1 MTLAEC
7 CDDVERRSQYNAL
20 TEPIQ
25 RPTRAACPGIEKT
38 GFNARFHGERARRTS
53 RKSRRPGRAKK
64 QQAQRRPSA
73 ANTAPRGAAS
83 APREANGAWL
93 SLESNLNRS
102 ARQAFDSTVTLLSR
116 GGGDDDGYDDEVHIP
131 ERRRRESASHHSRR
145 SVWLRDSTGGPFDH
159 IVLLQEAFEVDH
171 IAPLHRG
178 GSFENDI
185 YSLQAPHKRCHL
197 PKNNLEQRRS

>member
-1 MTLAEC
+1 MTLA
-7 CDDVERRSQYNAL
+7 
-20 TEPIQ
+20 
-25 RPTRAACPGIEKT
+25 RPTRAACPGIEKI
-38 GFNARFHGERARRTS
+38 GFNAKFHGKRARHMP

-131 ERRRRESASHHSRR
+131 ERTDASCTRGFTREPSREPSGASQGR
-145 SVWLRDSTGGPFDH
+145 VSTKRKRITPF
-159 IVLLQEAFEVDH
+159 
-171 IAPLHRG
+171 
-178 GSFENDI
+178 
-185 YSLQAPHKRCHL
+185 QAKRVAARQHWRL
-197 PKNNLEQRRS
+197 V

>member
-102 ARQAFDSTVTLLSR
+102 ARQAFDSTVTRLSR
-116 GGGDDDGYDDEVHIP
+116 GGGDDDEYDDEAHIP
-131 ERRRRESASHHSRR
+131 ERTNATREPRREPSGASQSR
-145 SVWLRDSTGGPFDH
+145 VSTKRKRITPF
-159 IVLLQEAFEVDH
+159 
-171 IAPLHRG
+171 
-178 GSFENDI
+178 
-185 YSLQAPHKRCHL
+185 QAKRVAARQHWRL
-197 PKNNLEQRRS
+197 V